1 MLKYIVNKI
10 IQAIVKSYAFE
21 DAVTGICD
29 KYYIDID
36 NLCNEIENSIKE
48 HGIITRDDLAEIIE
62 DRLAL
67 EREDCD
73 A

>member
-1 MLKYIVNKI
+1 MLKYILNKI
-10 IQAIVKSYAFE
+10 IQAIVKSDAFTDE
-21 DAVTGICD
+21 IIHVCD
-29 KYYIDID
+29 QHYIDID
-36 NLCNEIENSIKE
+36 NLCNEIENCINA